1 VILPHLVFPDDT
13 FQDNT
18 RWQGIRTEREGSLQF
33 ATQLL
38 LIRQTLFTLFTK
50 QVSLMRRSSVLSISL
65 QLVFPGD
72 GTLKLLTA
80 IIVAES

>member
-1 VILPHLVFPDDT
+1 M
-13 FQDNT
+13 
-18 RWQGIRTEREGSLQF
+18 RWQGILTEREGSVQF